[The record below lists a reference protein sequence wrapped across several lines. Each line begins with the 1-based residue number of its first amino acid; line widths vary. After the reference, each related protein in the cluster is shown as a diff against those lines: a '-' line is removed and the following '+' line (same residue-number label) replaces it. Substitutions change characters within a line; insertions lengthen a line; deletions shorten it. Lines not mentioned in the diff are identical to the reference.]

1 MHDLVD
7 FVSEEA
13 EIAGKSAAQFVASGS
28 VKGETVYVTN
38 GQNVSYVV
46 PQRIDKD
53 VSGNV
58 KLFFRVTN
66 TFRNCTITV
75 QSGERILLK
84 KKKAI
89 VLPGEMETVL
99 LTESK
104 IAESVE
110 NIQISVEE
118 QV

>member
-1 MHDLVD
+1 MSLWLRKQAIIIIFHSELSDSQRKV
-7 FVSEEA
+7 VSQKEE
-13 EIAGKSAAQFVASGS
+13 ELLTGIARPIV
-28 VKGETVYVTN
+28 
-38 GQNVSYVV
+38 
-46 PQRIDKD
+46 
-53 VSGNV
+53 
-58 KLFFRVTN
+58 
-66 TFRNCTITV
+66 
-75 QSGERILLK
+75 LLK